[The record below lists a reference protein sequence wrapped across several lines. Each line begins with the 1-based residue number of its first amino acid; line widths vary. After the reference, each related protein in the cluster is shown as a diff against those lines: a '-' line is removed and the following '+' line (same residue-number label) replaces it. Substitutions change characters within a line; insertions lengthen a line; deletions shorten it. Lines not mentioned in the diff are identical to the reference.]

1 MSTRKL
7 IPIPVVTLAAGS
19 INPRRRRVMKCAN
32 CESKFINGDT
42 VLVSD
47 LGAVCA
53 KSCADHLD
61 SLRGQTELIPKW
73 EQQKWAETVF
83 AVNGCKVEKAVVLM
97 TKGSPVIQ
105 IVMNLPGGSS
115 VDEIKDFCGRT
126 VELKITK
133 GELVAIK
140 KVAKKKDKPVA
151 V

>member
-1 MSTRKL
+1 
-7 IPIPVVTLAAGS
+7 
-19 INPRRRRVMKCAN
+19 MKCAS
-32 CESKFINGDT
+32 CESKFVNGET

-47 LGAVCA
+47 LGVVCGRE
-53 KSCADHLD
+53 CADHLD
-61 SLRGQTELIPKW
+61 SLRKQTELIAKW

-83 AVNGCKVEKAVVLM
+83 AVNGCKVEKAIVLM

-105 IVMNLPGGSS
+105 IIMNLPGGSS
-115 VDEIKDFCGRT
+115 VDEIKDFCGKT
-126 VELKITK
+126 AELEITK